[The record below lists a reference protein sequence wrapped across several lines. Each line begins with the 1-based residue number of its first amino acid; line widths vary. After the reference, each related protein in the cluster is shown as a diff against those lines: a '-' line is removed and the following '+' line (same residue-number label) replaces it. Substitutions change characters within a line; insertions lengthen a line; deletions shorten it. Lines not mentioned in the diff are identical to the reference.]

1 MHRLDCNTSSQFYA
15 GQLSESASCEIRNVE
30 GVSQS
35 VTIGITTVVA
45 INLLFRIPKTM
56 KIPTFFLCVL
66 PCLLQAQEV
75 RLEWVA
81 KGFFEMTRYHKPKPA
96 NLSLVKPVHILKLPD
111 GLVDPLFASIE
122 MGPKDLRMNVGLV
135 IEQRGL
141 KEARMWLDANGDGDL
156 TNDPSVEWKPG
167 VMKSG
172 GGEVVHWGGT
182 AKVPVKHGGTVLEM
196 GLRFYRNG
204 IADGS
209 GGSKPGALRY
219 YRDFGRSGFIN
230 IGGLAIKTYLSD
242 DTTLGDFLGGDTN
255 LGIDLNGDDRIDTRS
270 EKFSIKAPF
279 NIGGTTYEV
288 SGLTSDG
295 SRFELV
301 KSDKMV
307 PEVKM
312 ALPFTPEMRDQQKSA
327 AAVRMTESLSTQAA
341 MVGKPP
347 VSFEARTIDGKAV
360 KFPQDY
366 KGKLVMLDFW
376 ATWCGPCIHELPGL
390 IKVHEEFHANGFE
403 VLGIS
408 LDSEDDVAT
417 LPEFIKS
424 KGMSWPQICDGQG
437 WQCAIARSY
446 GVRGIPSCWLIDG
459 NTGLVVATSQD
470 LRGAALRGTV
480 GRCLANMGKAV
491 TAKIT
496 PSDSQPREASSQ
508 QPTDPVALRVQSLA
522 AKGKLTPAEKIME
535 ELKSPIAADVE
546 LSAASTTPLRGR
558 EIARRAAAAHLR
570 VGWVYQC
577 TKCDRWHSNLA
588 GGYAIAPD
596 VVATARHVV
605 EPPVSM
611 RAGSGHAVAVR
622 GSDDVLDVTGV
633 LLADEVSDT
642 AALRVSAKDL
652 KPLAFSRDVQVG
664 DTAYCLSDP
673 KGVIGHFS
681 SGIVNRLF
689 SLAKAGEKA
698 GPLQDRIAVSAD
710 WAPGS
715 SGSAIL
721 DECGNIIGH
730 VARIRPLFGKPGG
743 SDSHSPETTT
753 VPTLMTVNEAIPASV
768 IVPQIEKLGL
778 R

>member
-1 MHRLDCNTSSQFYA
+1 
-15 GQLSESASCEIRNVE
+15 
-30 GVSQS
+30 
-35 VTIGITTVVA
+35 
-45 INLLFRIPKTM
+45 M

-81 KGFFEMTRYHKPKPA
+81 KGFFELTRYHKPQAA
-96 NLSLVKPVHILKLPD
+96 NLSLVKPVHILKLPVA
-111 GLVDPLFASIE
+111 LVDPQFASIE
-122 MGPKDLRMNVGLV
+122 IGPKDTRMKVGIV

-156 TNDPSVEWKPG
+156 TNDPPVEWKPG

-182 AKVPVKHGGTVLEM
+182 AKVPVKHGDTVLEM

-204 IADGS
+204 SADG
-209 GGSKPGALRY
+209 GGSSKPGALRY

-242 DTTLGDFLGGDTN
+242 DTTLGDFLGGDTS
-255 LGIDLNGDDRIDTRS
+255 LGIDLNGDNRIDTRS
-270 EKFSIKAPF
+270 EKFSAKAPF

-295 SRFELV
+295 GRFELV
-301 KSDKMV
+301 KSDKIV

-312 ALPFTPEMRDQQKSA
+312 AQPFTPEMKDQQKSA
-327 AAVRMTESLSTQAA
+327 AAVKVAEAREAQAA

-347 VSFEARTIDGKAV
+347 PFFEAKTIDGKAV

-390 IKVHEEFHANGFE
+390 IKVHEEFHAKGFE

-408 LDSEDDVAT
+408 LDSADDVAT
-417 LPEFIKS
+417 LPGFIKS

-459 NTGLVVATSQD
+459 DTGLVVATSLD

-480 GRCLANMGKAV
+480 ERCLANLGKAV
-491 TAKIT
+491 TAKAT
-496 PSDSQPREASSQ
+496 LPDAQPKTASIP
-508 QPTDPVALRVQSLA
+508 QPPDPMVLRVQSLA
-522 AKGKLTPAEKIME
+522 AEGKLTSAEKIME
-535 ELKSPIAADVE
+535 ELKSPKAARIE
-546 LSAASTTPLRGR
+546 LPSASTTPIRGR
-558 EIARRAAAAHLR
+558 EIAKRAAAAHLR

-577 TKCDRWHSNLA
+577 TKCDRWHNNLA

-611 RAGSGHAVAVR
+611 RAGRGHAVVVR
-622 GSDDVLDVTGV
+622 GSDDVLSVTSV

-642 AALRVSAKDL
+642 VVLRVSAKDL

-664 DTAYCLSDP
+664 DTSYCLSDP

-698 GPLQDRIAVSAD
+698 DPLQERIAVSAD

-730 VARIRPLFGKPGG
+730 VARIRPLFGKPGTPDLHG
-743 SDSHSPETTT
+743 KEPTT
-753 VPTLMTVNEAIPASV
+753 VPTLMTVNEAIPAAV
-768 IVPQIEKLGL
+768 IVSLIEKMVAK
-778 R
+778 